1 MIDEIARY
9 LTDGYWEAEGNKRHA
24 FDVKP
29 GGTLKVKITALTED
43 GQQLARW
50 ALEAWTN
57 VSGIKF
63 EFVENNANIIFDDNE
78 DGANTSTTVKDG
90 VIVLSEVNI
99 TADWLIERGNTIDSF
114 TFFAYIHEIGHALG
128 LGHPGPYDGASVTYG
143 DDNLFSHDSWQFSVM
158 SYFLQSTNTN
168 IDASGAYPITPMI
181 ADIVAIQDLYGSP
194 KDSNAGDTV
203 YGYESNVE
211 GYMAQFFDQWNNY
224 NGKIQLSQSQLQG
237 ENSDSPVGDNPFLS
251 RLSHPFS
258 HIMGSSVRLEA
269 GSPAFADLD
278 DDGDLDLIFRN
289 NNFITY
295 FENTGTATNPHFVE
309 WSELG
314 SLDVGEGRE
323 PTLADLDND
332 GDFDLAVGKER
343 GAIDYF
349 ENTGTSINPDFVK
362 RTGSDN
368 PFISNNVG
376 GSNNTPEFVD
386 IDGDGDFDVVSGNI
400 FGFIMYLE
408 NTGTKIKPQ
417 FTQRTGVDNPF
428 DTLDLS
434 FLSNPA
440 LADID
445 GDGDFDLLVGS
456 LGVPSDKLY
465 YFENLGTATSP
476 VFIDSPVYSISAV
489 FPSPVFADIDGDG
502 DPDLIVGGS
511 RFASL
516 VYFEHTG
523 TRANPISDEVSG
535 ANKSV
540 ALTLYDSNG
549 TDTLDLR
556 TDMVNQRVDL
566 RPEGISNVYGLVG
579 NLVIARNTLIENY
592 VAGAGDD
599 IIVGN
604 EADNVLEGSAG
615 DDDIDGD
622 AGSDTAAYTGS
633 DAAVTVNLSNGTA
646 TGGDAQG
653 DSFTSIENLTG
664 SAFDDTLIGDTADN
678 VLEGAGGGDT
688 LDGGDGADTASWAAS
703 DAAISVDLSA
713 GTNTGGHAAGDTLTS
728 IENLLGSRYSDV
740 LTGDAGSNR
749 LAGSAGNDRLEGRA
763 GADTLVG
770 GHGLDTASYAASA
783 VAVTVNLETGAASGG
798 DATGDTLDSI
808 EYLSGS
814 AFDDT
819 LTGNA
824 GNNVLSGR
832 AGADALDGGEGIDTA
847 SYAGSDSRV
856 DVRLS
861 GTVVNYGDAT
871 GDTLTGIENLIG
883 SNHNDILVGDG
894 QANALTGRDGNDLL
908 WGSSGDDLLTGGTG
922 ADRLVGGAGLD
933 TASWSGSLEA
943 VTVRLHS
950 LATAGGDAQ
959 GDTFPYLVDVTYTDA
974 EGVEQTESLPDVENL
989 IGSGHND
996 ILAGDRRDND
1006 IDGLA
1011 GDDTLYGGPGGGD
1024 DVINGGSGN
1033 DSIFGGQGD
1042 DTLIGG
1048 PGDDRLAG
1056 GPGAD
1061 VFVFGPGDGADTV
1074 TDFSGGADKIDLT
1087 VFDIEN
1093 IEDVVLTTGDDGV
1106 TVDLSGIDGGSILLA
1121 GLTTLPDAGDFLV

>member
-63 EFVENNANIIFDDNE
+63 EFVENNADITFDDNE
-78 DGANTSTTVKDG
+78 DGGSASTTVKDG
-90 VIVLSEVNI
+90 IIVISEVNI
-99 TADWLIERGNTIDSF
+99 PASWLIERGNTIDSF

-128 LGHPGPYDGASVTYG
+128 LGHPGPYDGPSVTYG
-143 DDNLFSHDSWQFSVM
+143 ADNLYSHDSWQSSVM
-158 SYFLQSTNTN
+158 SYFSQSENTN
-168 IDASGAYPITPMI
+168 IDASDAYPITPMI
-181 ADIVAIQDLYGSP
+181 ADVVAIQNLYGAP
-194 KDSNAGDTV
+194 IDINAGDTV
-203 YGYESNVE
+203 YGYESNVD
-211 GYMAQFFDQWNNY
+211 GYLGQFFEQWTTLE
-224 NGKIQLSQSQLQG
+224 GEIQPPQPQPPEEPST
-237 ENSDSPVGDNPFLS
+237 SPSGNNPFVE
-251 RLSHPFS
+251 RTIVHPLSHIHVSPDKKS
-258 HIMGSSVRLEA
+258 A
-269 GSPAFADLD
+269 PAFADLD
-278 DDGDLDLIFRN
+278 NDGDLDLILGDGGNRPFDN
-289 NNFITY
+289 VIVY
-295 FENTGTATNPHFVE
+295 FENTGTATNPRFR
-309 WSELG
+309 SRNDLN
-314 SLDVGEGRE
+314 SLDVGEKSA

-332 GDFDLAVGKER
+332 GDFDLAVGKRE
-343 GAIDYF
+343 GGIDYF
-349 ENTGTSINPDFVK
+349 ENIGTPDNPDFAK
-362 RTGSDN
+362 RTGPAN
-368 PFISNNVG
+368 PFNNVDA
-376 GSNNTPEFVD
+376 GSSSKPEFVD
-386 IDGDGDFDVVSGNI
+386 IDGDGDFDIFIGNLGGDLDY
-400 FGFIMYLE
+400 FE
-408 NTGTKIKPQ
+408 NTGTQNNPE
-417 FTQRTGVDNPF
+417 FTQRSGIANP
-428 DTLDLS
+428 
-434 FLSNPA
+434 LSNIDLFIIYSSPTF
-440 LADID
+440 ADTD
-445 GDGDFDLLVGS
+445 GDGDFDLIVGS
-456 LGVPSDKLY
+456 GVQDQGNSLHHY
-465 YFENLGTATSP
+465 ENIGTATNP
-476 VFIDSPVYSISAV
+476 RFTDGPTYSFDFDLFNPNSN
-489 FPSPVFADIDGDG
+489 PTPVFADIDGDG
-502 DPDLIVGGS
+502 DPDLVVGGAL
-511 RFASL
+511 FGDL
-516 VYFEHTG
+516 NYFEHTS
-523 TRANPISDEVSG
+523 TRASFIEF
-535 ANKSV
+535 V
-540 ALTLYDSNG
+540 ALTLYDTDG
-549 TDTLDLR
+549 IDTLDLR
-556 TDMVNQRVDL
+556 TDAANQRIDL
-566 RPEGISNVYGLVG
+566 RPEGISDVYGLTG
-579 NLVIARNTLIENY
+579 NLIISRDTVIENVIAGLGND
-592 VAGAGDD
+592 V
-599 IIVGN
+599 IIGN
-604 EADNVLEGSAG
+604 DADNRLDGGPGS
-615 DDDIDGD
+615 DTIDGST
-622 AGSDTAAYTGS
+622 GSDTAAYTGS
-633 DAAVTVNLSNGTA
+633 AEAVTVNLGTSTA

-653 DSFTSIENLTG
+653 DTLTSIENVSG
-664 SAFDDTLIGDTADN
+664 SAFDDTLTGDASDN
-678 VLEGAGGGDT
+678 ILEGAAGADL
-688 LDGGDGADTASWAAS
+688 LDGGTGLDTASYAAS
-703 DAAISVDLSA
+703 TFAVTVDLLA
-713 GTNTGGHAAGDTLTS
+713 GTATGGHATGDTFAG
-728 IENLLGSRYSDV
+728 IENLMGSRYSDV
-740 LTGDAGSNR
+740 LTGDTKANR
-749 LAGSAGNDRLEGRA
+749 LEGGAGNDRLTGGA
-763 GADTLVG
+763 GADVLVG
-770 GHGLDTASYAASA
+770 GPGNDAAYYASSA
-783 VAVTVNLETGAASGG
+783 TAVTVNLLNGTATGG
-798 DATGDTLDSI
+798 DAEGDTLDSI

-1024 DVINGGSGN
+1024 DVMNGGSGN
-1033 DSIFGGQGD
+1033 DSIFGGQED

-1093 IEDVVLTTGDDGV
+1093 IEDVVLTTGMMG
-1106 TVDLSGIDGGSILLA
+1106 
-1121 GLTTLPDAGDFLV
+1121 